1 MKIAIV
7 GYGNLG
13 KACEKIACESDEFE
27 FVGIFSRR
35 NPNILSSPYGTKFYR
50 QEEIFDFVGK
60 IDVVALCLGSANDLT
75 DSALKI
81 AEKFNT
87 VDSFDTHA
95 KMVEYCNRLDEV
107 ARDNDRLCFV
117 GIGWDP
123 GLFSM
128 MRAMFFAVIPNG
140 VTQTFWGRGVS
151 QGHSE
156 AIRRIDGVKDAK
168 QYTIP
173 KDEALE
179 IARRGG
185 GESLSVR
192 DKHLRECYVVAE
204 ENADKTRIEYE
215 IKSMPN
221 YFAEYDT
228 IVHFLDEDTFAREH
242 QGMEHGGFVMRNGYC
257 NDKATFLEFS
267 LKLDSNPDF
276 TASVLM
282 RYALANTKLYNEGWR
297 GAKNILDI
305 PVSKILS
312 CDRQKMIKDFV

>member
-13 KACEKIACESDEFE
+13 KACEKIACDSDEFE
-27 FVGIFSRR
+27 LVGIFSRR
-35 NPNILSSPYGTKFYR
+35 NPDLLSSSFGTKFYR
-50 QEEIFDFVGK
+50 QEEIFDFEGK

-75 DSALKI
+75 DTALKI
-81 AEKFNT
+81 AGRFNT

-95 KMVEYCNRLDEV
+95 KMAEYSNQLDEV
-107 ARDNDRLCFV
+107 AKANSRLCFY

-128 MRAMFFAVIPNG
+128 MRAMISAVIPKG
-140 VTQTFWGRGVS
+140 ITQTFWGRGVS

-179 IARRGG
+179 IARSGG
-185 GESLSVR
+185 GENLSVR

-204 ENADKTRIEYE
+204 ENTDKARIENE

-221 YFAEYDT
+221 YFADYDT
-228 IVHFLDEDTFAREH
+228 IVHFIDEDTFAREH
-242 QGMEHGGFVMRNGYC
+242 QGMEHGGFVMRHGYC
-257 NDKATFLEFS
+257 NDKATFAEFS

-282 RYALANTKLYNEGWR
+282 RYAIANAKLHNERWR

-305 PVSKILS
+305 PISAILS
-312 CDRQKMIKDFV
+312 CDRQKTIKDFV